1 MNRVLASLIFKGKA
15 TLCVLLMMHLCLWSA
30 GCGQLGQMLPDGS
43 LYVALT
49 PDHPL
54 AAQFD
59 GTVFEGATAVIIHPD
74 SHQFQVVFPDADRQF
89 SGTYAITP
97 AGPTITQ
104 LTMATGD
111 ESMTFTLDDVKAI
124 TSITS
129 SRGANWVR
137 PTDWAAPAVDA
148 NARGVDAYVQAN
160 QQLLDLAEQSDQE
173 AGLTTGGSDQAA
185 TGSTSSPTKVA
196 DSSLAV
202 LGAVALSFAAF
213 WGMPLLLVGSILW
226 VLQAFNFINWL
237 LPP

>member
-1 MNRVLASLIFKGKA
+1 MNRVLASLIFKAKA

-30 GCGQLGQMLPDGS
+30 GCGQLGEMLPDGS

-49 PDHPL
+49 ADHPL

-89 SGTYAITP
+89 SGTYALTP

-173 AGLTTGGSDQAA
+173 TTGSDN
-185 TGSTSSPTKVA
+185 PTKTA